1 MEKIFKVSEFNE
13 FINVYL
19 NQVGEITV
27 EGEISQ
33 INISQG
39 KWLFMTIKDESSSVE
54 VFGILNTL
62 PNYNL
67 LEEGMLVHIYG
78 VPRLYQKTGRF
89 SISATQIMLA
99 GEGSLKIAFEKL
111 KSSLEK
117 EGLFEESRKRVL
129 PMFPQKIG
137 LITAKNS
144 QAYYDFIKVLK
155 ARMGGIKI
163 YFYPVSVQGRESAN
177 SITGAFDYFNSNFK
191 DLDAVIL
198 TRGGGSLEDLQ
209 SFNTEEV
216 ARAIFSSKFPVVCGV
231 GHEKDVSI
239 ADMVCDLRA
248 STPSNSAE
256 LIAEQKEYVLSK
268 ITANFNY
275 LYNTLNNLKEEKKHN
290 VQKNIMLL
298 ESSLITKAEKIRA
311 KMKDFRFQFEKF
323 GMSVEYKISQVDEN
337 LRLLR
342 SLDYKN
348 VLRRGFSITYNQE
361 GNILKRVGDALPN
374 STITTELLD
383 GRIISEILKETPL
396 KKVSP

>member
-99 GEGSLKIAFEKL
+99 GEGSLKTAFEKL
-111 KSSLEK
+111 KSRLEK
-117 EGLFEESRKRVL
+117 EGLFEKTRKRPL

-163 YFYPVSVQGRESAN
+163 YFY
-177 SITGAFDYFNSNFK
+177 
-191 DLDAVIL
+191 
-198 TRGGGSLEDLQ
+198 
-209 SFNTEEV
+209 
-216 ARAIFSSKFPVVCGV
+216 
-231 GHEKDVSI
+231 
-239 ADMVCDLRA
+239 
-248 STPSNSAE
+248 
-256 LIAEQKEYVLSK
+256 
-268 ITANFNY
+268 
-275 LYNTLNNLKEEKKHN
+275 HN
-290 VQKNIMLL
+290 
-298 ESSLITKAEKIRA
+298 
-311 KMKDFRFQFEKF
+311 
-323 GMSVEYKISQVDEN
+323 
-337 LRLLR
+337 
-342 SLDYKN
+342 
-348 VLRRGFSITYNQE
+348 
-361 GNILKRVGDALPN
+361 
-374 STITTELLD
+374 
-383 GRIISEILKETPL
+383 
-396 KKVSP
+396 